1 MTPLLAINDLRAG
14 YGDAEVL
21 RGVSLEVNR
30 GEVVALLG
38 RNGAGRSTLAKALM
52 GMVVRSGSVRID
64 GVETSHWRT
73 DVLARHGLAYVAE
86 TRDVFPT
93 LTVRQNLL
101 LGLRQGRSFDEVCVP
116 LLTTL
121 PSLQRRLD
129 ARAGVLSGGEQQML
143 AIARALAGE
152 PELLILDEPTE
163 GLAPSV
169 VAQIAEWLRA
179 LAADGLGV
187 LLIEQKLSIAL
198 RLAERVYLMGRGKI
212 AFGGSP
218 AELAERHETLRHW
231 LEWSSMS

>member
-1 MTPLLAINDLRAG
+1 MMPLLAIDNLRAG

-21 RGVSLEVNR
+21 RGVGLEVNR
-30 GEVVALLG
+30 GEIVALLG
-38 RNGAGRSTLAKALM
+38 RNGAGRSPLAKALM
-52 GMVVRSGSVRID
+52 GIVERTGSVRID
-64 GVETSHWRT
+64 GTETSHWRT

-101 LGLRQGRSFDEVCVP
+101 LGLRAGRSFDEVCAP
-116 LLTTL
+116 MLATL
-121 PSLQRRLD
+121 PALARRLD
-129 ARAGVLSGGEQQML
+129 THAGVLSGGEQQML

-169 VAQIAEWLRA
+169 VTQIAAWLEA
-179 LAADGLGV
+179 LAAEGLGV

-198 RLAERVYLMGRGKI
+198 RLATRVYLMGRGKI
-212 AFGGSP
+212 AFTGSP
-218 AELAERHETLRHW
+218 SELADRQETLRHW
-231 LEWSSMS
+231 LEW

>member
-1 MTPLLAINDLRAG
+1 MMPLLAIDNLRAG

-21 RGVSLEVNR
+21 RGVGLEVNR
-30 GEVVALLG
+30 GEIVALLG

-52 GMVVRSGSVRID
+52 GIVERTGSVRID
-64 GVETSHWRT
+64 GTETSHWRT

-101 LGLRQGRSFDEVCVP
+101 LGLRAGRAFDEVCAP
-116 LLTTL
+116 MLATL
-121 PSLQRRLD
+121 PALARRLD
-129 ARAGVLSGGEQQML
+129 TRAGVLSGGEQQML

-169 VAQIAEWLRA
+169 VTQIAAWLEA
-179 LAADGLGV
+179 LAAEGLGV

-198 RLAERVYLMGRGKI
+198 RLATRVYLMGRGKI
-212 AFGGSP
+212 AFTGSP
-218 AELAERHETLRHW
+218 SELADRQETLRHW
-231 LEWSSMS
+231 LEW